1 MAETDKKPLAEAVEE
16 AAGEKLGIQ
25 RWDRPAIFRDAAGAA
40 TDADLPYW
48 LVLLLSGAIATLG
61 LALNSSA
68 VIIGA
73 MLIAPLL
80 APVLGLALALAA
92 GDGRLAFQTAL
103 VVLASTVAVVFA
115 AALLTLALPFQTIT
129 DEVLA
134 RTRPTTLD
142 LVIAV
147 LSGLAG
153 VVVTVARGHRL
164 SAAIPGVA
172 ISVALIPPLGVAGFG
187 IGSGWNWQLIQGSLL
202 LYGANL
208 AGIVLSG
215 MLVFML
221 VGMHRPDVLNAA
233 RKWHTAGET
242 TGLVKWTDRI
252 RWVRQLG
259 VIESMWARVGL
270 VLVFVAAVVVPL
282 SRSLE
287 QITREARIRSA
298 VAAIAEDIFD
308 VEDRSSIISKR
319 VVSGPKSTQVYLRVA
334 TAEWFGRGARERF
347 ERLASRRAAEP
358 IGLVLE
364 QLPASRGDVDDL
376 AKMLPGS
383 NPPAAAPAPPVAV
396 GLPDLLMPV
405 REQLQEAAG
414 EVILPDGAALL
425 DAELVLDSRSPA
437 TAQLVYGSAA
447 RLPLQAEQILARQFR
462 RALGPAELH
471 VRVRYVALAPQ
482 PLGANETLPNAT
494 GLLQRYPRLRAEI
507 TGTPGDTTAVP
518 AAVDR
523 LVRAGIDRTR
533 IRTRTALD
541 AEPQV
546 QLQAATEE

>member
-1 MAETDKKPLAEAVEE
+1 MAESENKPLAEAVEE
-16 AAGEKLGIQ
+16 AAGEKLGIE
-25 RWDRPAIFRDAAGAA
+25 RWDRPAIFRDSASAA

-80 APVLGLALALAA
+80 APVVGLALALAA

-103 VVLASTVAVVFA
+103 VVLASTVAVVVA
-115 AALLTLALPFQTIT
+115 AALLTLALPFQTVT

-142 LVIAV
+142 LIIAV

-187 IGSGWNWQLIQGSLL
+187 IGSGWNWHLIQGSLL

-221 VGMHRPDVLNAA
+221 VGMHRDQVLAAA
-233 RKWHTAGET
+233 RKWHAAGET
-242 TGLVKWTDRI
+242 TGLVRWTDRL

-259 VIESMWARVGL
+259 IIESVWARVGL
-270 VLVFVAAVVVPL
+270 VMVFVAAVVVPL

-287 QITREARIRSA
+287 QITREARVRSA
-298 VAAIAEDIFD
+298 VADIAESIFD
-308 VEDRSSIISKR
+308 VQDRSSIISKQ

-334 TAEWFGRGARERF
+334 TAEWFGREAREEF
-347 ERLASRRAAEP
+347 EQLASGRAAEP
-358 IGLVLE
+358 VNLVLE

-376 AKMLPGS
+376 AELLPGR
-383 NPPAAAPAPPVAV
+383 NPPAAAPAPPIPV
-396 GLPDLLMPV
+396 GLPDLLLPV
-405 REQLQEAAG
+405 RERLQDAAS
-414 EVILPDGAALL
+414 EVILPDGAAML

-447 RLPLQAEQILARQFR
+447 RLPPEAEQLLARQFV
-462 RALGPAELH
+462 RALGPAE
-471 VRVRYVALAPQ
+471 VRVQIRFVTLAPQ
-482 PLGANETLPNAT
+482 ALGAATTLPNAA
-494 GLLQRYPRLRAEI
+494 GLLQRYPRLTAEI
-507 TGTPGDTTAVP
+507 TGTPGDSAAVP

-523 LVRAGIDRTR
+523 LVRAGIERGR
-533 IRTRTALD
+533 IRTRTAPN
-541 AEPQV
+541 AEAQV
-546 QLQAATEE
+546 RLQAATE